1 MLNSLFSSLWFWLAL
16 LVVAM
21 MALRIVV
28 RQIRWSYERGSVG
41 KLDLDLADLQRLVAK
56 GLMTQE
62 EYLKAREVILSRT
75 DARFEPAKGFP
86 VLGPMDQ
93 GKTPSKTQ

>member
-1 MLNSLFSSLWFWLAL
+1 MLHKAFSSLWFWLAL
-16 LVVAM
+16 LALAM
-21 MALRIVV
+21 LALRIV
-28 RQIRWSYERGSVG
+28 IPWIKWSYERGGVG
-41 KLDLDLADLQRLVAK
+41 NLDLDLADLQKLVAK

-86 VLGPMDQ
+86 VLGPAEQRKDEE
-93 GKTPSKTQ
+93 K

>member
-1 MLNSLFSSLWFWLAL
+1 MINRLFSSLWFWLTLLAL
-16 LVVAM
+16 AM
-21 MALRIVV
+21 LTLRIVV

-41 KLDLDLADLQRLVAK
+41 NFDFDLADLQKLVAK

-62 EYLKAREVILSRT
+62 EYLKARDVILSRS

-86 VLGPMDQ
+86 VLGPVDQ
-93 GKTPSKTQ
+93 GSPNRKQ

>member
-1 MLNSLFSSLWFWLAL
+1 MLNQLFSSLWFWLVLFA
-16 LVVAM
+16 VAM

-28 RQIRWSYERGSVG
+28 RHIRWSYERGGVG
-41 KLDLDLADLQRLVAK
+41 NFDLDLADLQKLVAR

-62 EYLKAREVILSRT
+62 EYLKARDVILSRS

-86 VLGPMDQ
+86 VLGPVEQ
-93 GKTPSKTQ
+93 VKPEQKE

>member
-1 MLNSLFSSLWFWLAL
+1 MLKTLFSSLWFWLAL
-16 LVVAM
+16 LGVAM

-28 RQIRWSYERGSVG
+28 PWIRWSYERGGVG
-41 KLDLDLADLQRLVAK
+41 NLDLDLADLQKLVAK

-75 DARFEPAKGFP
+75 DARFEPVKGFP
-86 VLGPMDQ
+86 VLGPVDQ
-93 GKTPSKTQ
+93 DKTGQK